1 MSHELRTPLNAVIGF
16 SASLESGIFGA
27 LTARQKAYLRDIRS
41 AGKYLLGLIN
51 DILDISKVEA
61 GRIELR
67 PDWVDLHGVIR
78 DCLRLVKARARCGAI
93 SANAKP
99 L

>member
-1 MSHELRTPLNAVIGF
+1 MSHELRTPLNAVIGL
-16 SASLESGIFGA
+16 SESLESGIFGA
-27 LTARQKAYLRDIRS
+27 LTARQKAYLRDIHS
-41 AGKYLLGLIN
+41 AGKHLLGLIN

-67 PDWVDLHGVIR
+67 QDWVDLHGVIR
-78 DCLRLVKARARCGAI
+78 DCLRLVKARARGGEI

-99 L
+99 I